1 MLRRRESNPRHSS
14 RVEFHQ
20 TGTFMTLYRMSY
32 STVADEHV
40 LKLTSV
46 DLKSRRLTE
55 NKVIERHSAAEV
67 LWT

>member
-1 MLRRRESNPRHSS
+1 MSS
-14 RVEFHQ
+14 LQIEK
-20 TGTFMTLYRMSY
+20 LDL
-32 STVADEHV
+32 DEHA

-55 NKVIERHSAAEV
+55 NQVIESHSAAEV